1 MEKETSYSTITK
13 RKIASSKGLQLVCAF
28 LTLILDAAVLLL
40 LYNNTSEFKF
50 FICPGLL
57 LLLDLIFVIKALF
70 SNYRFAYAIKGV
82 YVHIAAVALVC
93 VYMIV
98 SEEFLDSRIVFATV
112 ALYAMPAV
120 HLIQCAASL
129 INALHASDKKNVGR
143 SVTAIAL
150 SSVLALSIAVY
161 GLFIFNSGIFGQ
173 NKERTVVYSFDEQNG
188 YYVATG
194 VLDGFGGT
202 VTIPE
207 TFDGLPVGAVDC
219 SLFSAKKLARVVFD
233 CDPDIAFLNT
243 GKIGNLS
250 SLKLE
255 TTKEKLD
262 ALRTQM
268 YTFSDKSAEF
278 INMANNTVPYD
289 LEDGQIYLI
298 FCYDKESLSTVN
310 NRIIPTWFGN
320 RNESL
325 NILTHA
331 SGIDYIEFSDSADV
345 SHLYWCKKN
354 QDSKI
359 FRSVLN
365 DKGES
370 FDGAS
375 VRGSAKLNVTFEQV
389 YQINIGEDNDTV
401 YTLDT
406 VHTSIQTEDGIQNY
420 KLATADG
427 ILSVLEQLPPRNGF
441 DRSFKIGSD
450 RHDLTDIG
458 DELSLMNQSGITQL
472 NVYPHWQLR
481 APTIT
486 AIAADGK
493 TSGHS
498 AVYGS
503 NVQLTSS
510 AVAPHESISL
520 KYEWKKTAAF
530 AETSSC
536 TLQNLQPSD
545 AGEYVLTVT
554 AYADFTSLES
564 TAVQTVNVGFE
575 KKVIHYTWLLPED
588 KVYSASDKDFTVT
601 HLDSDVINGDNI
613 TNNVVVR
620 LNKETVSN
628 IRNAGNYTITVELTG
643 DAATKYKIFAS
654 GAEND
659 GTRTFDIEPYSVEVQ
674 WGSTLSFQYNG
685 NAAGPSASVVGLGN
699 DSVPVTVEGKET
711 NVGQY
716 TATATTT
723 NGNYRLLSTSTS
735 YSITPKPIT
744 AVVWDGNSSFEY
756 NSEIQFPKVQNL
768 EGLLPADKTSVLNSL
783 GYGGT
788 QTNAG
793 SNYTVSV
800 SLSSSFPSRNYELVC
815 DATKAYSI
823 SKKPMTL
830 TVGSLTAE
838 YTGVALSDTSYSFT
852 TSDTAKNDK
861 IEQIVSLAYKTYL
874 GGTETAS
881 VNVVSGGYTISGDM
895 IPGEKYANYDI
906 TIVTGTLTI
915 TPKALTV
922 QLNDQTKVYDG
933 APFAGSHSFAVTGL
947 VSADRIDE
955 IIRSMTYT
963 EITDKNAGRYDIRAE
978 VQEAG
983 RGEKYGNYTVL
994 IVPGTLT
1001 ITQAPLTVTAVG
1013 STKTYDGYS
1022 FNTAAFGIALVD
1034 GYLYEGI
1041 TLAELGTPIFGGKAT
1056 TAKNAGSHEL
1066 TVAFV
1071 SNSVNNNYAI
1081 KYVPSQAV
1089 ITAKPISISAKDTSK
1104 VYDGQRGGTFDFEV
1118 DASQLAY
1125 GDTKSSL
1132 GTISYGGTA
1141 SSAKNV
1147 GSYTIT
1153 VTGIGSENY
1162 IIAEAHEGTFT
1173 ITKKSVVV
1181 TAVASSR
1188 IYNGMVGGTF
1198 NVEVSGLVSGDTPA
1212 VLGTPVFSGSA
1223 TTAKN
1228 AGTYTLN
1235 VEYQTEAQNYT
1246 VSQYESGV
1254 FVIQKARFT
1263 VNMTALSK
1271 EYDGKAVDTSKIPY
1285 TISGLYTGDTVV
1297 GLGTPQYSGSLV
1309 MNNLGTAGTY
1319 TLTVFLPGNENY
1331 EENTSNF
1338 NYTITPKEITVT
1350 AVAENRVYDG
1360 TAGGK
1365 FSITANG
1372 LIAGEDVSV
1381 LGTPTFYGDAQT
1393 AINAGTYT
1401 LKVQFV
1407 GSTGNYKVTKCIDTT
1422 LTITP
1427 KEVTVTAVAED
1438 RAYAEGIVGGTFSF
1452 RIEGLV
1458 SGSEKDFNAVY
1469 GGTAKNATEKGTYEL
1484 TVTVTSKNKNNNY
1497 TFKYVSA
1504 SFTIS

>member
-13 RKIASSKGLQLVCAF
+13 RKIASSKALQLVCAF
-28 LTLILDAAVLLL
+28 LTPVLDAAVLLL

-57 LLLDLIFVIKALF
+57 LLLDLIFVIKVLF

-82 YVHIAAVALVC
+82 YVHVAAVALVC

-98 SEEFLDSRIVFATV
+98 SEQFLDSRIVFASI

-120 HLIQCAASL
+120 HLVQCAASL

-143 SVTAIAL
+143 SVAAIAL
-150 SSVLALSIAVY
+150 SSVLAASVVFY

-173 NKERTVVYSFDEQNG
+173 NRERTVVYSFDEQNG
-188 YYVATG
+188 YYVASG

-202 VTIPE
+202 VIIPE
-207 TFDGLPVGAVDC
+207 TFDGLPVGAIDC
-219 SLFSAKKLARVVFD
+219 SLFSAKRLARVVFE
-233 CDPDIAFLNT
+233 CDPDVAFLNT

-250 SLKLE
+250 ASLKLE

-262 ALRTQM
+262 ALRTKM
-268 YTFSDKSAEF
+268 YTLSDKNAEF
-278 INMANNTVPYD
+278 INMANHTVPYD
-289 LEDGQIYLI
+289 LEDGQIYVI
-298 FCYDKESLSTVN
+298 FCYDKETLSTVN

-331 SGIDYIEFSDSADV
+331 NGIDYIEFSDSSDV

-354 QDSKI
+354 QNGKI

-365 DKGES
+365 AKGEI
-370 FDGAS
+370 FDGAA
-375 VRGSAKLNVTFEQV
+375 VRESATLNVTFEQV
-389 YQINIGEDNDTV
+389 YRINIGEDNDTV

-458 DELSLMNQSGITQL
+458 AELALMDQSGITQL

-493 TSGHS
+493 TAGHS

-510 AVAPHESISL
+510 AAAPHESFSL
-520 KYEWKKTAAF
+520 KYEWKKADVF
-530 AETSSC
+530 ATTSAC

-554 AYADFTSLES
+554 AYADSTSLTS

-575 KKVIHYTWLLPED
+575 KKALHYTWILPED
-588 KVYSASDKDFTVT
+588 KVYSASNKEFTVT
-601 HLDSDVINGDNI
+601 PLSSDVINDDKI
-613 TNNVVVR
+613 TDNVVVR
-620 LNKETVSN
+620 LNKETVTN

-643 DAATKYKIFAS
+643 DAATKYKIFVS

-659 GTRTFDIEPYSVEVQ
+659 GTRTFDIEPYSVQVQ

-685 NAAGPSASVVGLGN
+685 APVGPSASAVGLGD
-699 DSVPVTVEGKET
+699 DSVSVTVEGKET

-716 TATATTT
+716 TAIAKTA
-723 NGNYRLLSTSTS
+723 NGNYRLVGASTG
-735 YSITPKPIT
+735 YSITPKPIS
-744 AVVWDGNSSFEY
+744 AVVWDGNTSFVY

-768 EGLLPADKTSVLNSL
+768 EGLLPADKTSVLNAL

-788 QTNAG
+788 QINAG
-793 SNYTVSV
+793 SDYTVSV
-800 SLSSSFPSRNYELVC
+800 SLSNTFPSRNYELVC
-815 DATKAYSI
+815 DTTKNYSI
-823 SKKPMTL
+823 GKKPMTL
-830 TVGSLTAE
+830 TVGSLTEE
-838 YTGVALSDTSYSFT
+838 YTGVAPSSTKYSFT

-861 IEQIVSLAYKTYL
+861 IGEIVSLVYKMYV
-874 GGTETAS
+874 GGAEAAPI
-881 VNVVSGGYTISGDM
+881 NVVSGGYTISGDM

-922 QLNDQTKVYDG
+922 QVNDQTKVYDG
-933 APFAGSHSFAVTGL
+933 VSFTGSHSFGVSGL
-947 VSADRIDE
+947 AAADRIDE

-978 VQEAG
+978 VPEAG

-1001 ITQAPLTVTAVG
+1001 ITQAPLTITAVG
-1013 STKTYDGYS
+1013 STKVYDGYS

-1071 SNSVNNNYAI
+1071 SNSITNNYKI
-1081 KYVPSQAV
+1081 STVPSQAV
-1089 ITAKPISISAKDTSK
+1089 ITPKPITVSAKDTSK
-1104 VYDGQRGGTFDFEV
+1104 VYNGQRGGSFDFEV

-1132 GTISYGGTA
+1132 GAISYGGTA
-1141 SSAKNV
+1141 SMAKNV
-1147 GSYTIT
+1147 GTYTIT
-1153 VTGIGSENY
+1153 VTDIGSENY

-1181 TAVASSR
+1181 TAVASAR
-1188 IYNGMVGGTF
+1188 TYDGTEGGTF
-1198 NVEVSGLVSGDTPA
+1198 NVEISGLVSGDTPA
-1212 VLGTPVFSGSA
+1212 VLGTPVFSGDA

-1235 VEYQTEAQNYT
+1235 VEYPTEAQNYT
-1246 VSQYESGV
+1246 VSQYEAGV
-1254 FVIQKARFT
+1254 FVIRKARVT
-1263 VNMTALSK
+1263 VNVTALSK
-1271 EYDGKAVDTSKIPY
+1271 EYDGKAVDASKIPY
-1285 TISGLYTGDTVV
+1285 TVSGLCTGDTADA
-1297 GLGTPQYSGSLV
+1297 LGTAQYSGSLV
-1309 MNNLGTAGTY
+1309 MNNLGTAGSY

-1331 EENTSNF
+1331 EENTSTF
-1338 NYTITPKEITVT
+1338 NYTITPKEI
-1350 AVAENRVYDG
+1350 
-1360 TAGGK
+1360 
-1365 FSITANG
+1365 
-1372 LIAGEDVSV
+1372 
-1381 LGTPTFYGDAQT
+1381 
-1393 AINAGTYT
+1393 
-1401 LKVQFV
+1401 
-1407 GSTGNYKVTKCIDTT
+1407 
-1422 LTITP
+1422 
-1427 KEVTVTAVAED
+1427 TVTAVAED

-1452 RIEGLV
+1452 RMDGLV